1 MNESILNSMQRFHR
15 SPEMV
20 HSSIDGEVVMMS
32 VDKGEYYGLNAMG
45 SRIWELLEKPHSV
58 EELCR
63 ELMMSFEVDQDTCL
77 AEVSHFLGEIADQKL
92 VAITK

>member
-1 MNESILNSMQRFHR
+1 MHVKTPNPQTRYQR

-45 SRIWELLEKPHSV
+45 SRIWELLEKPHSL

-63 ELMMSFEVDQDTCL
+63 ELMSGFEVDQETCQ
-77 AEVSHFLGEIADQKL
+77 AEVSRFLSEIADQKL
-92 VAITK
+92 VAVAD

>member
-1 MNESILNSMQRFHR
+1 MHVTMPNPQTRYRR

-32 VDKGEYYGLNAMG
+32 VDKGEYFGLNAMG

-58 EELCR
+58 VELCR
-63 ELMMSFEVDQDTCL
+63 ELMRNFEVDQETCQ
-77 AEVSHFLGEIADQKL
+77 AEVSRFLGEIADQKL
-92 VAITK
+92 VAVAN

>member
-1 MNESILNSMQRFHR
+1 MGETTLNPLTRYLR

-45 SRIWELLEKPHSV
+45 SRIWELLERPYSV
-58 EELCR
+58 DELCG
-63 ELMMSFEVDQDTCL
+63 ELMAHFEVDRETCL
-77 AEVSHFLGEIADQKL
+77 TEVSRFLGEIADQKL
-92 VAITK
+92 VVITE